1 MLKYLLGFFLNLF
14 NRGVSLFAFVDN
26 RSSVSRKAK
35 VYAHTKVSMSVIGDY
50 SYVGRRSSL
59 VMAEIGK
66 YCSIAGDSTI
76 GMGNHTLRYLSTS
89 SLFTEKRNGTGA
101 SWCDSQS
108 LIPYKKITIGND
120 VWIGTHSMILGGV
133 KIGDGA
139 VIGAG
144 AVVTKDVPPYA
155 VVGGVPAKIIKYRF
169 PQDMIDELLKIR
181 WWDYPETVLK
191 NNLFLFQSDDITLD
205 TIEKLKTLC

>member
-14 NRGVSLFAFVDN
+14 NRGVSLFALVDN

-155 VVGGVPAKIIKYRF
+155 IVGGVPAKIIRYRF
-169 PQDMIDELLKIR
+169 SQEIIKQLLDIQWWNLPEHLLKEKI
-181 WWDYPETVLK
+181 
-191 NNLFLFQSDDITLD
+191 NLFQTDNITVE